1 MKKEMETVYKNKD
14 NVVYTISNDLN
25 SCYDIDVPDDVETVM
40 LGIREDETIRTG
52 ALILA
57 FNLVKSEKSFP
68 NVKKLIIGSHI
79 FHISIP
85 NALFPNVREV
95 ISYSKHFDSGK
106 YIVHL
111 TDSYSPMK
119 LLYNSFCLGPDEVL
133 NLEGIYLIEAN
144 ALEGC
149 QTTKVINANATQSM
163 FIADTERPNNSEENK
178 VYAYD
183 LIAEALAYKKNDV
196 LDWLKD
202 EYSDRQLMITVP
214 FDEYVGRGFVLD
226 KKKGLIK
233 EYETKDIT
241 LCLEKDL
248 YSKTGFGL
256 VTAYPELRNEERIQ
270 KTERDLSYVAK
281 QTKTY
286 KNATALGKAY
296 ILYRTNPQS
305 KTIVKYK
312 EDRHTGEEYIL
323 LQSKIRPKEGK
334 PLKINTIKMNE
345 DFITLRTSQY
355 RDESGRGRPE
365 PIETRLSEMAEERGF
380 GNKFSVN
387 LKDPEIQEKFS
398 TTFKNA
404 CNAMRQVQDAIKAV
418 QRDALGRDERVI
430 NSVEEER

>member
-1 MKKEMETVYKNKD
+1 MATLKEIEKN
-14 NVVYTISNDLN
+14 
-25 SCYDIDVPDDVETVM
+25 YDKIRVDD
-40 LGIREDETIRTG
+40 
-52 ALILA
+52 IL
-57 FNLVKSEKSFP
+57 SYR
-68 NVKKLIIGSHI
+68 SHAEQK
-79 FHISIP
+79 HISVSEI
-85 NALFPNVREV
+85 
-95 ISYSKHFDSGK
+95 DSMERILK
-106 YIVHL
+106 EE
-111 TDSYSPMK
+111 K
-119 LLYNSFCLGPDEVL
+119 
-133 NLEGIYLIEAN
+133 
-144 ALEGC
+144 
-149 QTTKVINANATQSM
+149 ATQSM

-202 EYSDRQLMITVP
+202 EYSDRQLMITIP

-334 PLKINTIKMNE
+334 PLKINTIKINE
-345 DFITLRTSQY
+345 DSITLRTSQY
-355 RDESGRGRPE
+355 RDENGRGRPE
-365 PIETRLSEMAEERGF
+365 PIETKLSEMAEERGF
-380 GNKFSVN
+380 GSKFSVS
-387 LKDPEIQEKFS
+387 LKDPKIQEKFS
-398 TTFKNA
+398 KIFKNA

-430 NSVEEER
+430 NSVEEEM

>member
-1 MKKEMETVYKNKD
+1 MNMWGVG
-14 NVVYTISNDLN
+14 
-25 SCYDIDVPDDVETVM
+25 SC
-40 LGIREDETIRTG
+40 LIR
-52 ALILA
+52 
-57 FNLVKSEKSFP
+57 
-68 NVKKLIIGSHI
+68 
-79 FHISIP
+79 
-85 NALFPNVREV
+85 
-95 ISYSKHFDSGK
+95 
-106 YIVHL
+106 
-111 TDSYSPMK
+111 
-119 LLYNSFCLGPDEVL
+119 
-133 NLEGIYLIEAN
+133 
-144 ALEGC
+144 
-149 QTTKVINANATQSM
+149 
-163 FIADTERPNNSEENK
+163 
-178 VYAYD
+178 
-183 LIAEALAYKKNDV
+183 
-196 LDWLKD
+196 
-202 EYSDRQLMITVP
+202 
-214 FDEYVGRGFVLD
+214 
-226 KKKGLIK
+226 KKGLIK

-312 EDRHTGEEYIL
+312 EDRYTGEEYIL

-345 DFITLRTSQY
+345 DSITLRTSQY

-387 LKDPEIQEKFS
+387 LKDPKIQEKFS
-398 TTFKNA
+398 TIFKNA

-418 QRDALGRDERVI
+418 QRDALGRDEKMI
-430 NSVEEER
+430 DSVEEER

>member
-1 MKKEMETVYKNKD
+1 MATLKEIEKN
-14 NVVYTISNDLN
+14 
-25 SCYDIDVPDDVETVM
+25 YDKIRVDD
-40 LGIREDETIRTG
+40 
-52 ALILA
+52 IL
-57 FNLVKSEKSFP
+57 SYR
-68 NVKKLIIGSHI
+68 SHAEQK
-79 FHISIP
+79 HISVSEI
-85 NALFPNVREV
+85 
-95 ISYSKHFDSGK
+95 DSMERILK
-106 YIVHL
+106 EE
-111 TDSYSPMK
+111 K
-119 LLYNSFCLGPDEVL
+119 
-133 NLEGIYLIEAN
+133 
-144 ALEGC
+144 
-149 QTTKVINANATQSM
+149 ATQSM
-163 FIADTERPNNSEENK
+163 FIANTERPNDSEKNK
-178 VYAYD
+178 IYAYD

-345 DFITLRTSQY
+345 
-355 RDESGRGRPE
+355 
-365 PIETRLSEMAEERGF
+365 MAEERGF

-398 TTFKNA
+398 TIFKNA

-418 QRDALGRDERVI
+418 QRDALGRDEKMI
-430 NSVEEER
+430 DSVEEER

>member
-1 MKKEMETVYKNKD
+1 MT
-14 NVVYTISNDLN
+14 
-25 SCYDIDVPDDVETVM
+25 
-40 LGIREDETIRTG
+40 REDIFKTVDHT
-52 ALILA
+52 LLA
-57 FNLVKSEKSFP
+57 QTATWEEIKEICDDAIKFQTASVCIPASYVKRAKDYVDGKMAICTVIGFP
-68 NVKKLIIGSHI
+68 NG
-79 FHISIP
+79 
-85 NALFPNVREV
+85 
-95 ISYSKHFDSGK
+95 YS
-106 YIVHL
+106 
-111 TDSYSPMK
+111 
-119 LLYNSFCLGPDEVL
+119 
-133 NLEGIYLIEAN
+133 
-144 ALEGC
+144 
-149 QTTKVINANATQSM
+149 TTAV
-163 FIADTERPNNSEENK
+163 
-178 VYAYD
+178 
-183 LIAEALAYKKNDV
+183 
-196 LDWLKD
+196 
-202 EYSDRQLMITVP
+202 
-214 FDEYVGRGFVLD
+214 
-226 KKKGLIK
+226 K

-312 EDRHTGEEYIL
+312 EDRYTGEEYIL

-345 DFITLRTSQY
+345 DSITLRTSQY

-387 LKDPEIQEKFS
+387 LKDPKIQEKFS
-398 TTFKNA
+398 TIFKNA

-418 QRDALGRDERVI
+418 QRDALGRDEKMI
-430 NSVEEER
+430 DSVEEER

>member
-1 MKKEMETVYKNKD
+1 MATLKEIEKN
-14 NVVYTISNDLN
+14 
-25 SCYDIDVPDDVETVM
+25 YDKIRVDD
-40 LGIREDETIRTG
+40 
-52 ALILA
+52 IL
-57 FNLVKSEKSFP
+57 SYR
-68 NVKKLIIGSHI
+68 SHAEQK
-79 FHISIP
+79 HISVSEI
-85 NALFPNVREV
+85 
-95 ISYSKHFDSGK
+95 DSMERILK
-106 YIVHL
+106 EE
-111 TDSYSPMK
+111 K
-119 LLYNSFCLGPDEVL
+119 
-133 NLEGIYLIEAN
+133 
-144 ALEGC
+144 
-149 QTTKVINANATQSM
+149 ATQSM
-163 FIADTERPNNSEENK
+163 FIANTERPNDSEENK

-323 LQSKIRPKEGK
+323 LQSKIRPKDGK

-345 DFITLRTSQY
+345 DSITLRTSQY

-387 LKDPEIQEKFS
+387 LKDPEMQEKFS
-398 TTFKNA
+398 TIFKNA

-418 QRDALGRDERVI
+418 QRDALGRDEKMI
-430 NSVEEER
+430 DPVEEER